1 MNSLPL
7 VPNNLLQDRVIV
19 ITGAGSGLGRA
30 TALACAAHGATVV
43 LLGRTEAK
51 LEAVYDAIETAG
63 HPKPAL
69 VPVNLKTAAANEY
82 KQLTEHLEKEFG
94 RLDGL
99 VHNAAILGLLS
110 PIGHYP
116 SEIWADVLQVD
127 LTAPFLLTRAC
138 LPLLTRTPNASIVFV
153 SDEVGK
159 KGRAYWGAYAVAKAG
174 IERLVEILADELE
187 NTSVRVNSFNP
198 GRLRTLLRTRA
209 YPGEDPNTVPLP
221 ESAVPAILQLLT
233 LCVQDLN

>member
-1 MNSLPL
+1 MDLL
-7 VPNNLLQDRVIV
+7 QTVPSNLLQDRVIV

-30 TALACAAHGATVV
+30 TALACAAHGANVV

-63 HPKPAL
+63 YPKPAL
-69 VPVNLKTAAANEY
+69 VPVNLKTATANEY
-82 KQLTEHLEKEFG
+82 KQLTEHLEQEFG

-110 PIGHYP
+110 PIAHYP
-116 SEIWADVLQVD
+116 PEIWADVLQVN
-127 LTAPFLLTRAC
+127 LTAPFLLSRAC

-153 SDEVGK
+153 SDAVGR

-174 IERLVEILADELE
+174 IERFAEILIDELE
-187 NTSVRVNSFNP
+187 NTSVRVNTFDP
-198 GRLRTLLRTRA
+198 GRLRTLLRARA

-221 ESAVPAILQLLT
+221 ESAVPAILKLL
-233 LCVQDLN
+233 D